1 MLTAGRDDCPF
12 CKIVG
17 GESSNSVVF
26 SDDVSLAF
34 LDHRPLLRGHCLL
47 VPKQHVATFHDLPA
61 GLIGPL
67 FTNAQLLAR
76 AVERGL
82 QADGTFLAVN
92 TRISQSVPHLHIHI
106 VPRWRKDGLFSNILI
121 WRRRPY
127 KSEQAMADVRK
138 VIQTAVDDLRAEGS
152 QSAL

>member
-1 MLTAGRDDCPF
+1 MTAAVRDDCAF

-26 SDDVSLAF
+26 NDDVSLAF

-47 VPKQHVATFHDLPA
+47 VPKQHVETLVDLPA
-61 GLIGPL
+61 RLIGPL
-67 FTNAQLLAR
+67 FANAQLLAK

-82 QADGTFLAVN
+82 QADGSFLAVN

-106 VPRWRKDGLFSNILI
+106 VPRWKKDGLFSNILI

-127 KSEQAMADVRK
+127 KSEQEMADVRK
-138 VIQTAVDDLRAEGS
+138 AIQAALNELRAEGS
-152 QSAL
+152 QSNL